1 MCDSPA
7 QSEALGLVLRV
18 TIMQPE
24 EYSHLEA
31 SWFVAR
37 VWHFEKHCNM
47 TIYVCDSPDTSQ
59 SYSV

>member
-18 TIMQPE
+18 KIMQPE

-31 SWFVAR
+31 SWFTLLCRGV
-37 VWHFEKHCNM
+37 F
-47 TIYVCDSPDTSQ
+47 DTLAF
-59 SYSV
+59 